1 MRRLAVAGSALVA
14 GTLAVGIQIPVLVE
28 AAGRSLPGTPSVHSG
43 LTSTLGFLADPN
55 LTFGLI
61 LLALLGVGME
71 LLHPGAIVPGVVGLL
86 AGVLA
91 VAGLLQLPIN
101 LVGLLLVAAAAAL
114 FIVDTASPTH
124 GLLSVA
130 GAGAAIAGGW
140 LLFRG
145 QGVDPVVLLTLP
157 LAMGGAWILLKA
169 RVLGVRNRPFP
180 LETQDLLGRSAK
192 VLERASPI
200 GIAQVDGELWRVVDR
215 DNALLE
221 PGSEVQIVAQIGLTL
236 VVKPTSLRA
245 SPEINRVL
253 PESFIDAG
261 AESGGLKQ

>member
-28 AAGRSLPGTPSVHSG
+28 AAGTSLPGTPSVHSG

-71 LLHPGAIVPGVVGLL
+71 LLHPGAIVPGVIGLL

-114 FIVDTASPTH
+114 FIVDTASPAH
-124 GLLSVA
+124 GLLSMA

-157 LAMGGAWILLKA
+157 LVMGGAWILLKA
-169 RVLGVRNRPFP
+169 RVLSVRHRPFP
-180 LETQDLLGRSAK
+180 LETQELLGRIAI
-192 VLERASPI
+192 VLERACPI

-215 DNALLE
+215 ENAMLE
-221 PGSEVQIVAQIGLTL
+221 PGSEVQIVAQMGLTL
-236 VVKPTSLRA
+236 VVKPTSMPV
-245 SPEINRVL
+245 SPEINRAL
-253 PESFIDAG
+253 PASYIGAG
-261 AESGGLKQ
+261 TEPGGSKQ